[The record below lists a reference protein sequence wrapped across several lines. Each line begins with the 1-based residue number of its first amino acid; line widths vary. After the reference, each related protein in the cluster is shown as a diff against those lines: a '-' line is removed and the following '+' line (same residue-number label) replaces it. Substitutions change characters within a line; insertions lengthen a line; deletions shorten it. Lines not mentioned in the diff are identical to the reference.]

1 MFMYKVSDIPNDI
14 ELSSY
19 IFNPLDYKFSNAL
32 KGFTFY
38 EFSLEELGLPNH
50 EFLLNQTKKFEN
62 KVGLQGW
69 KVRGKECKDYK
80 GLSLTYNKDFYNQSS
95 SKYHQTLGMFEMQ
108 DSYSKSVG
116 GTHIKN
122 KKNSY
127 YDTLGFR
134 HVDNIV
140 YDLYKSLFDKINGPI
155 SRGRI
160 SYFYPHLREPYDN
173 RGWHTDEPP
182 PVLCRINIP
191 LQTNSNHVIRMK
203 GDDGFGNSFEMEK
216 HFELGKA
223 YIWNTKIPHEVT
235 FKEKTTDPTPRI
247 HMVLG
252 FLPWL
257 DYDKEND
264 TFYHSDNFGKSMHEI
279 ITKKLFIKDTK

>member
-1 MFMYKVSDIPNDI
+1 MFMYKVSEIPSNK
-14 ELSSY
+14 ELSNY
-19 IFNPLDYKFSNAL
+19 IFDPIEKMFSDAL
-32 KGFTFY
+32 KDFTFY
-38 EFSLEELGLPNH
+38 EFDLQELGLPSH
-50 EFLLNQTKKFEN
+50 EYLLEQTKKYEE
-62 KVGLQGW
+62 KAGLQGW
-69 KVRGKECKDYK
+69 RVRGKECEDYK
-80 GLSLTYNKDFYNQSS
+80 GLSLTYNKDFYNPNASI
-95 SKYHQTLGMFEMQ
+95 YHQTLGMFEMK
-108 DSYSKSVG
+108 DSYGKAVG
-116 GTHIKN
+116 GTHIEN

-134 HVDNIV
+134 YIDDFV
-140 YDLYKSLFDKINGPI
+140 YNLYKDLFDKINGPI

-160 SYFYPHLREPYDN
+160 SYFYPHLRDPYDN

-182 PVLCRINIP
+182 LVLCRINIP

-203 GDDGFGNSFEMEK
+203 GEDGFGNSFELEK

-257 DYDKEND
+257 DYDKDTD
-264 TFYHSDNFGKSMHEI
+264 TFYNSENFGKSMHEI
-279 ITKKLFIKDTK
+279 ITKKLFIKD